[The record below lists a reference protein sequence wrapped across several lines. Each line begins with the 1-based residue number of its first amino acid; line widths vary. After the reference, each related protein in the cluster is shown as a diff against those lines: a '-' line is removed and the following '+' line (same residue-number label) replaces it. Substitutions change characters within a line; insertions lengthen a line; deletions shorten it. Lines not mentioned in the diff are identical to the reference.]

1 MPIFLDDE
9 KSLNETFTST
19 IYLSVDEYLLD
30 CLFRTVD
37 EFRTRN
43 GTLRTPQDTARIL
56 SKKQQASIR
65 LEKHDR
71 EGGTQLEF
79 VPSFKLERPLKNIH

>member
-9 KSLNETFTST
+9 QSLNETFTST
-19 IYLSVDEYLLD
+19 VYLSMDEYLLD
-30 CLFRTVD
+30 CLSRTVD

-65 LEKHDR
+65 LEKHDQ

-79 VPSFKLERPLKNIH
+79 VPSFKLERPFKNIH